1 MVGPRGPPFQP
12 TPRWCAVNGQWPS
25 RHPVV
30 CNDKTGR
37 WWPPDALSK
46 REKALGMYFLVPTCV
61 CTHTEFH
68 LTKYKPYATRRLT
81 PTAEA
86 DSRWLSPHHTPS
98 WQALQSPSG
107 RGIDEQD
114 KTLVNSQQFS
124 ALRRKGL
131 VQHKALLF
139 ILHKGD
145 HQHLP

>member
-1 MVGPRGPPFQP
+1 
-12 TPRWCAVNGQWPS
+12 
-25 RHPVV
+25 
-30 CNDKTGR
+30 
-37 WWPPDALSK
+37 
-46 REKALGMYFLVPTCV
+46 MYFLVPTCV

-86 DSRWLSPHHTPS
+86 DSSRLSPHHTLS